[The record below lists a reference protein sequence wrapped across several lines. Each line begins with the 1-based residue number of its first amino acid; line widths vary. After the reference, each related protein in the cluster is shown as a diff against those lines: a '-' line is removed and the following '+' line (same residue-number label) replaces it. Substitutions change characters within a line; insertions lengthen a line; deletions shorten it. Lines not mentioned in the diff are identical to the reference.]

1 MGALVS
7 IADKADT
14 LAGCFGLNM
23 IPTGAADPYALR
35 RNTLGICRII
45 QEHGLRLDVDALFAK
60 ARDLYGD
67 IKWKLA
73 SEEYSQRMHEFFVQ
87 RLKHYFVSQ
96 GFETLLADAVVGA
109 GISDVRAL
117 RARLEALAEF
127 SRADDFGQAVL
138 TFKRAANIIRKQGG
152 EAGQALDGD
161 YKRELLREEPERVL
175 ASELEV
181 IVPRFDA
188 LWAEDKYP
196 GVVEPVAGTAPQRGQ
211 LFR

>member
-1 MGALVS
+1 
-7 IADKADT
+7 
-14 LAGCFGLNM
+14 
-23 IPTGAADPYALR
+23 
-35 RNTLGICRII
+35 
-45 QEHGLRLDVDALFAK
+45 
-60 ARDLYGD
+60 
-67 IKWKLA
+67 
-73 SEEYSQRMHEFFVQ
+73 MHEFFVQ

-152 EAGQALDGD
+152 EAGQPLDGA
-161 YKRELLREEPERVL
+161 YKRELLREEPERIL

-181 IVPRFDA
+181 IAPRFDA

-196 GVVEPVAGTAPQRGQ
+196 ELLSLLRELRPSVDNFFDNVMVMCDDPELRLNRLNLLEALVKRLGRIADFNALQI
-211 LFR
+211 